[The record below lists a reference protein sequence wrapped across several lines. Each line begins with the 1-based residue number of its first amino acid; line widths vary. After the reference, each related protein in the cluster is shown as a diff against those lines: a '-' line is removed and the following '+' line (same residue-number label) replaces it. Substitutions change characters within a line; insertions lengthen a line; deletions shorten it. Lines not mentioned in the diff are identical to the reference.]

1 MTTPRENQ
9 IVDLMVFLGNPVVV
23 LLHHQFGIFKF
34 VKSKYWRVPTATF
47 VGYSVGKNIASN
59 ILFALDNNGDKITIP
74 NQTKVSALCGI
85 SLAACGA
92 YLSIK
97 E

>member
-1 MTTPRENQ
+1 MTTLSENQ
-9 IVDLMVFLGNPVVV
+9 IAFLMVNSVVV

-47 VGYSVGKNIASN
+47 VGYSVGKDITSY
-59 ILFALDNNGDKITIP
+59 ILFAVDNAGYNITSTNKI
-74 NQTKVSALCGI
+74 KVSGLCGI